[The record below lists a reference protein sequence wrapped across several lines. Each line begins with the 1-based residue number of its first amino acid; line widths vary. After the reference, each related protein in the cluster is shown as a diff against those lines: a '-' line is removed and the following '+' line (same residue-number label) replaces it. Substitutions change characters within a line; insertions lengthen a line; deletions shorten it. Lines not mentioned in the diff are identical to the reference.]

1 MTIKIL
7 QTNKIQLVMDIIRV
21 KTENLFPHPF
31 LEEVFGSDYNSYL
44 EESFKRTGNKPI
56 LPLIVFPIPD
66 SDIPDIYYVGLGM
79 TKLKTS
85 IQLGQTEVD
94 VILINLTEETQVKTT
109 IIDLH
114 KEKERSGSVNL
125 SVFRYNCE
133 MYPDQR
139 GIPGS
144 RYSKIGKEMG
154 RSKDRIKDWVILD
167 NTFKGEGD
175 SILESIFE
183 NGLTINQGMTI
194 KRVVEKYPEKFTSEK
209 SFEKLC
215 DRSFDFKRLE
225 YSLLHLDLND
235 DVEFELIKRYLLK
248 DLTTEE
254 FQKML
259 EKMGKTQKR
268 VNNHDESKIEIPMV
282 DQDYRSNHVHL
293 IQGDNRW
300 VEIINPFGRPVKVL
314 VGSPPYGGLR
324 LNGDDPESETG
335 HNMTGREYG
344 IYLSETYERYK
355 EFMSPDGSIYVII
368 DDSRNP
374 DGSHSCSLEHFV
386 VEMEKKGFFLV
397 NRYVWWKNNPQPR
410 SYNMKGT
417 VNGFEMIYRF
427 VLDPVNYY
435 TNPDLF
441 LELDE
446 IEKGF
451 RFGCTNTDNR
461 GNTTRGGEYY
471 QSNLKKLRNTL
482 DERTCMDI
490 IKGNVQNPE
499 DYFRQIEDK
508 VHTSTC
514 PLYLTSTLIL
524 ESTQPG
530 DLVVDIWNGVGG
542 TMESSLLL
550 QRDYIGIE
558 KEVNYFNQSQ
568 RRLQILEP
576 DLEEF
581 RIGNDLP
588 QLGMVG

>member
-1 MTIKIL
+1 MKNSFVVIEVDKL
-7 QTNKIQLVMDIIRV
+7 IQ
-21 KTENLFPHPF
+21 HPYHQS
-31 LEEVFGSDYNSYL
+31 VYQVTTDDYL
-44 EESFKRTGNKPI
+44 EESLKRTGNEPVYPI
-56 LPLIVFPIPD
+56 IVVPVINTEIPD
-66 SDIPDIYYVGLGM
+66 LYWVVSGMNRLNTLKQMGLR
-79 TKLKTS
+79 
-85 IQLGQTEVD
+85 EVV
-94 VILINLTEETQVKTT
+94 VIVRKVKDEIEVKNL
-109 IIDLH
+109 IIDLNKH
-114 KEKERSGSVNL
+114 RIKTGQEVMME
-125 SVFRYNCE
+125 FRHYIG

-154 RSKDRIKDWVILD
+154 RSKDRIKDFVMLESF
-167 NTFKGEGD
+167 FKGEGEV
-175 SILESIFE
+175 ILEKIFGNE
-183 NGLTINQGMTI
+183 LSVSQGFLI
-194 KRVVEKYPEKFTSEK
+194 KKVVEKYLDKFTSEE
-209 SFEKLC
+209 SFKKLC
-215 DRSFDFKRLE
+215 DGSFDFKRLE
-225 YSLLHLDLND
+225 YSLLHLDLTD
-235 DVEFELIKRYLLK
+235 DVEFDLIKRYLQK
-248 DLTTEE
+248 DLTIEE

-268 VNNHDESKIEIPMV
+268 VNNHEESKIEIPMV
-282 DQDYRSNHVHL
+282 DQNYRSNHVHL
-293 IQGDNRW
+293 IQGDNRL
-300 VEIINPFGRPVKVL
+300 VEMVNPFGRPVKVL

-324 LNGDDPESETG
+324 LNGDDPETETG
-335 HNMTGREYG
+335 HNMTGHQYG
-344 IYLSETYERYK
+344 VYLSETYERYK
-355 EFMSPDGSIYVII
+355 EFMSPEGSIYVII

-374 DGSHSCSLEHFV
+374 DGSHSCSTEHFV

-435 TNPDLF
+435 TNLDLF

-451 RFGCTNTDNR
+451 KFGCTNTNNH
-461 GNTTRGGEYY
+461 GKTTRGGEYY

-482 DERTCMDI
+482 DERTCNDI

-530 DLVVDIWNGVGG
+530 DLVVDIWGGVGG

-550 QRDYIGIE
+550 QRDFIGIE

-576 DLEEF
+576 DLKEF

>member
-1 MTIKIL
+1 MKNSL
-7 QTNKIQLVMDIIRV
+7 VEVGVDQLIQ
-21 KTENLFPHPF
+21 HPYHQS
-31 LEEVFGSDYNSYL
+31 VYQVTTDDYL
-44 EESFKRTGNKPI
+44 EESLKRTGNEPVYPI
-56 LPLIVFPIPD
+56 IVVPVISPELPDLYWVVSGINRLNTLKQMGLREVMVIVRKVKD
-66 SDIPDIYYVGLGM
+66 E
-79 TKLKTS
+79 
-85 IQLGQTEVD
+85 TEVK
-94 VILINLTEETQVKTT
+94 NL
-109 IIDLH
+109 IIDLNKH
-114 KEKERSGSVNL
+114 RVKTGCEVKME
-125 SVFRYNCE
+125 FRHYGE

-154 RSKDRIKDWVILD
+154 RSKDRIKDFVMLD
-167 NTFKGEGD
+167 SFFKGEGD
-175 SILESIFE
+175 VILEKIFGNE
-183 NGLTINQGMTI
+183 LSVSQGFLI
-194 KRVVEKYPEKFTSEK
+194 KKVVEKYPEKFTSET
-209 SFEKLC
+209 SFGKLC
-215 DRSFDFKRLE
+215 DRSFDFKRLD

-235 DVEFELIKRYLLK
+235 DGEFELIKRYLQK
-248 DLTTEE
+248 DLTTDE

-259 EKMGKTQKR
+259 GKMGKTQKR
-268 VNNHDESKIEIPMV
+268 VNNHEESKIEIPML
-282 DQDYRSNHVHL
+282 DENYRSNHVHL
-293 IQGDNRW
+293 IHGDNRS
-300 VEIINPFGRPVKVL
+300 VEFVNPFGRLIKSL
-314 VGSPPYGGLR
+314 TGSPPYGGLR
-324 LNGDDPESETG
+324 LNGDDPETETG
-335 HNMTGREYG
+335 HNMTGHEYG

-374 DGSHSCSLEHFV
+374 DGSHSCSTEHFV
-386 VEMEKKGFFLV
+386 VEMGKKGFFLV

-435 TNPDLF
+435 TNLDLF

-446 IEKGF
+446 LEKGF

-461 GNTTRGGEYY
+461 GKTTRGGEYY

-482 DERTCMDI
+482 DERTCKDI

-524 ESTQPG
+524 ESTKPG
-530 DLVVDIWNGVGG
+530 DLVVDIWGGVGG